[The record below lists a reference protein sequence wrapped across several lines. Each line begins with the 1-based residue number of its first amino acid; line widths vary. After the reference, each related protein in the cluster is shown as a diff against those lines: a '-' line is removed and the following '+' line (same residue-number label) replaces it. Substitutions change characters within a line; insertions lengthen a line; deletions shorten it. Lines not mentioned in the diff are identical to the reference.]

1 MFEELKK
8 GIIREVSLS
17 VGVVINSVINQIQKR
32 FFWFAIRTLALILAV
47 TFCAAGVI
55 LLGARFVGA
64 DLMFLIL
71 GVLFLILF
79 LMSK

>member
-47 TFCAAGVI
+47 TLCAAGVI